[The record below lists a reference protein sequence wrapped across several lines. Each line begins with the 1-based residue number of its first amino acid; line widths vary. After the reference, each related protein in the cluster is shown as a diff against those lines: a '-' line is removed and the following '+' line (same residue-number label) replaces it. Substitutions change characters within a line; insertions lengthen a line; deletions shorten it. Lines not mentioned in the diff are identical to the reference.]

1 MDGLV
6 AHVAIRGAPA
16 VNVSLGYPDEV
27 PEGVEAE
34 AMLRGLIFP
43 GV

>member
-1 MDGLV
+1 M

-16 VNVSLGYPDEV
+16 VNVSLGYRDEV
-27 PEGVEAE
+27 PEGGEADLL
-34 AMLRGLIFP
+34 LRGLIFP